1 MKRLKRFNIIIFLN
15 KYFYFHKYLAII
27 LFIIYLFGL
36 YLNSPKMK
44 IFTFWEPIK
53 NIPGYLQLCIKTWK
67 KFLPEYEIKILD
79 YKGVKEYLGESLF
92 DSIIY
97 KNMSLQIQSD
107 AIRVAILQKYG
118 GIWMD
123 VDTIITNRKFL
134 NELKK
139 NKSELVM
146 IGDEKCKIQH
156 IGFIFASAN
165 STILTE
171 WLNQIIININ
181 NAKQTNNMTKKLET
195 LTLWNYLGN
204 GIIDPL
210 VRNTSSTKFFRLD
223 KYKLNVFP
231 ELKFFGNS
239 TLNVIDKYIKFYF
252 RKGKPEQI
260 LNDIKGI
267 IMLHNSWTPNN
278 FKSMSKKEFLE
289 KDIFLSKLFK
299 IILKRYI

>member
-1 MKRLKRFNIIIFLN
+1 MKKHKKFKTIIFLY
-15 KYFYFHKYLAII
+15 KYFYLLKYLAIFS
-27 LFIIYLFGL
+27 FIIYLIEL
-36 YLNSPKMK
+36 YPCSPKKK

-92 DSIIY
+92 ASIIY

-146 IGDEKCKIQH
+146 VGDEKNKIQH

-165 STILTE
+165 SSIMTE

-181 NAKQTNNMTKKLET
+181 NSKFTMNMTKKLET

-210 VRNTSSTKFFRLD
+210 VRNTTSNKFFRLD

-239 TLNVIDKYIKFYF
+239 TINVIDKYRAFYF
-252 RKGKPEQI
+252 GKVEPEPI

-267 IMLHNSWTPNN
+267 IMLHNSWTPNI
-278 FKSMSKKEFLE
+278 FKHMSKTEFL
-289 KDIFLSKLFK
+289 KKNIFLSKLLK
-299 IILKRYI
+299 IILKGNI